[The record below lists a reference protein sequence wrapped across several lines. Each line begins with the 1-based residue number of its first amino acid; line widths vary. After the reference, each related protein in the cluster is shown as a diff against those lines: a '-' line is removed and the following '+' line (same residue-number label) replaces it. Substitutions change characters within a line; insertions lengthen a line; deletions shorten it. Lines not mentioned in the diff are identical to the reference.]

1 MRRPAVRTGFAWR
14 GEGLVGDR
22 RGQRAQPTGG
32 VAEHHI
38 VEYVRGLG
46 LLGKFFSLSWMF
58 EIPRLG
64 YSD

>member
-1 MRRPAVRTGFAWR
+1 MRAGFARR
-14 GEGLVGDR
+14 GQGQGGDCQ
-22 RGQRAQPTGG
+22 GQRAQPTGG

-46 LLGKFFSLSWMF
+46 LLGKFSLSWMF